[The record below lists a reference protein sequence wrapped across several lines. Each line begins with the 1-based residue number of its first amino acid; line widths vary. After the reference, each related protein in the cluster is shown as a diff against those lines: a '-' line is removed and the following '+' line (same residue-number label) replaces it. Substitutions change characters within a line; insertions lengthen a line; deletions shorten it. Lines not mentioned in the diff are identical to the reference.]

1 MSVPLCVGLSG
12 PLVPNDLASEA
23 VLGAVAGDPRTLL
36 KLPGGL
42 LRGSARAEASA
53 RVADTLGFL
62 PAHPDL
68 VEMVA
73 QARADGREIVLTGAA
88 PAPITAAVAQHF
100 GPFDE
105 VLTVEPDDA
114 DSIPQRLVERFG
126 TNGFDFVGGE
136 VDGDRVRSSAR
147 ATTVFDPLPDRPPTW
162 RLLGRAI
169 RMHQWLKNL
178 LVFVPVLAGQR
189 WGDSTVVLQAVVA
202 FAAFSMVAS
211 SVYVINDVVDLAH
224 DRRHATKRTRP
235 FASGYLPVS
244 WAAPMAFVLIA
255 LGVAAA
261 FWLPGRFQIALGVY
275 YFLTFAYS
283 LRLKGTVLID
293 VMTLAGLY
301 TLRVVAGAMATGIE
315 PSVWLLG
322 FSLFFFFS
330 LALVKR
336 YAELHRAISDG
347 STISEEGLPGR
358 GYQLRDLPVLIGLG
372 IGSGCMAVLVL
383 ALYVIG
389 DDFSQHYTRPILLW
403 QLCPLALY
411 WIGRAWI
418 VVARDEM
425 TDDPV
430 VWAFQDELSRWVG
443 LAALILLLLAR

>member
-12 PLVPNDLASEA
+12 PLVPNDLTSEA
-23 VLGAVAGDPRTLL
+23 VLAVVVGDLRTLS
-36 KLPGGL
+36 KMPGWL
-42 LRGSARAEASA
+42 LRGTARAEAAA
-53 RVADTLGFL
+53 RSVETIAFL

-68 VEMVA
+68 AAEMA
-73 QARADGREIVLTGAA
+73 QARAEGRAVVLTGAA
-88 PAPITAAVAQHF
+88 PAPIAHAVARHF

-105 VLTVEPDDA
+105 VLTVEPNDA
-114 DSIPQRLVERFG
+114 SSMSARLTERFG
-126 TNGFDFVGGE
+126 EGGFDFVGGE
-136 VDGDRVRSSAR
+136 ADADRIRASAR
-147 ATTVFDPLPDRPPTW
+147 ATTVIDALPGRPPTW
-162 RLLGRAI
+162 RLICRAI

-178 LVFVPVLAGQR
+178 LIFVPVLAGQR
-189 WGDSTVVLQAVVA
+189 WGDPTVVLQALVA

-211 SVYVINDVVDLAH
+211 SVYVINDVVDLQH
-224 DRRHATKRTRP
+224 DRQHATKRRRP
-235 FASGYLPVS
+235 FASGHLSVS
-244 WAAPMAFVLIA
+244 WAGPMAIVLIG
-255 LGVAAA
+255 LGVLAAL
-261 FWLPGRFQIALGVY
+261 WLPGRFQIALGFY

-301 TLRVVAGAMATGIE
+301 TLRVVAGSMATGIE

-336 YAELHRAISDG
+336 YAELHQAISDG
-347 STISEEGLPGR
+347 AATGEEGLPGR

-372 IGSGCMAVLVL
+372 VGSGCMAVLVL

-389 DDFSQHYTRPILLW
+389 DDFAQHYTRPILLW

-430 VWAFQDELSRWVG
+430 VWAFRDELSRWVG